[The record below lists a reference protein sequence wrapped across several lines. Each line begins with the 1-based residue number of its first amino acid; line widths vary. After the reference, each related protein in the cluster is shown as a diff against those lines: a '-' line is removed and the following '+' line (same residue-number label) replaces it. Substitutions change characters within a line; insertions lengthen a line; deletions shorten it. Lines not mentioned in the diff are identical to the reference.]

1 MSTKELVVGVLALGA
16 GVLVGSSLSK
26 SYLDGRLS
34 ACKDMVSVINQGVPL
49 ELECSIEQGD
59 VFIGSA
65 LQPGVKFSL
74 DGKKSIGK

>member
-1 MSTKELVVGVLALGA
+1 MNIREWVVGGLALG
-16 GVLVGSSLSK
+16 VGALIGNSLSG

-34 ACKDMVSVINQGVPL
+34 ACKDMVSVINQGIPL
-49 ELECSIEQGD
+49 QLECSIEQGD